1 MRDVM
6 DTSDLPSSNQLRVAT
21 VVAFALLYLVW
32 GSTYFAIRIGVQV
45 WPPFTM
51 AGLRFLIAGL
61 LPMLVLRWGGT
72 PWPTARQWRNAAIV
86 GIALSLGGNG
96 LVTWAEQTV
105 TSSVAALLIA
115 ITPMW
120 FVLLDALRPSGRIP
134 SARVLLGL
142 VVGFGGVVYL
152 LGPSDLR
159 RELGSPPVA
168 ALLAVVL
175 ASLLWSGG
183 SRYGKYHEQPRS
195 VWRWTATQLVCGG
208 VALCILAIATG
219 EPWQL
224 TAAIAS
230 PAGIGS
236 VLYLIVF
243 GSWLGF
249 GSYVWLL
256 GRVSPAQLSTYAY
269 VNPIVA
275 VVLGAV
281 FLDEPVTSGLVQ
293 AGFLILT
300 GVVLVQL
307 PARASAAPIAP
318 RGTPAELETPK

>member
-1 MRDVM
+1 MES
-6 DTSDLPSSNQLRVAT
+6 SDRKSLTDPRTGILI
-21 VVAFALLYLVW
+21 AFALLYIVW
-32 GSTYFAIRIGVQV
+32 GSTYFAIRIGVRV

-51 AGLRFLIAGL
+51 AGARFVIAGA
-61 LPMLVLRWGGT
+61 LPMLVLRWRGT
-72 PWPTARQWRNAAIV
+72 PLPNAHQWRNAAVV
-86 GIALSLGGNG
+86 GSCLSLGGNG

-120 FVLLDALRPSGRIP
+120 FVLLDALRPGGRIP
-134 SARVLLGL
+134 SGRIVLGL
-142 VVGFGGVVYL
+142 IVGFGGVVYL
-152 LGPSDLR
+152 LGPSELR
-159 RELGSPPVA
+159 SALGSPPVA
-168 ALLAVVL
+168 SLLVIVI
-175 ASLLWSGG
+175 ASLLWAGG
-183 SRYGKYHEQPRS
+183 SLYGKYNDQPRS
-195 VWRWTATQLVCGG
+195 VWMWSAAQMLCGG
-208 VALCILAIATG
+208 VALCVIALATG

-230 PAGIGS
+230 EAGVGS

-275 VVLGAV
+275 VLLGAV
-281 FLDEPVTSGLVQ
+281 FLDEPVTPGLVQ
-293 AGFLILT
+293 AGLLILT
-300 GVVLVQL
+300 GVILVQL
-307 PARASAAPIAP
+307 PARAGAGS
-318 RGTPAELETPK
+318 RTT